1 MPLFSTSTQ
10 SHISQ
15 LNHLVFIGLT
25 YTNSQE
31 TCIWVNAL
39 AAIPQKMVLTGL
51 PWQPAFPLQ
60 GAWVR
65 SLVRGLRSHMGWGR
79 GLSKRKKNKKPWS
92 SLSSLADFRSMC
104 LSHGRLFNKYLS
116 GIKDMSFFLIPLSK
130 ELFSSKI
137 SNPWVTLA
145 TQSDDGYRATQMPQN
160 SRWVTLG
167 WKSLRKYWCLW
178 RAQEA

>member
-1 MPLFSTSTQ
+1 MYLSECTSSYSSKNGPHRT
-10 SHISQ
+10 S
-15 LNHLVFIGLT
+15 
-25 YTNSQE
+25 
-31 TCIWVNAL
+31 L
-39 AAIPQKMVLTGL
+39 ATRIPTAG
-51 PWQPAFPLQ
+51 
-60 GAWVR
+60 G
-65 SLVRGLRSHMGWGR
+65 MGSIPGQR
-79 GLSKRKKNKKPWS
+79 TKIPHGVGKGFVKKKKNKKPWS